1 MSTASYQTEI
11 QKHPDLALRY
21 FLSLHKCFKCD
32 KLWGKQNW
40 QTNICV
46 KFPRFLQPCLIL
58 IMIRRL
64 LSVGEYKESWPWP
77 LFPSLAIPPPLSYHN
92 DLEPIGLHLHERKEY
107 MLQLGAACSVLS
119 RVLSRCVT

>member
-1 MSTASYQTEI
+1 MFQMCKIVGQT
-11 QKHPDLALRY
+11 KLA
-21 FLSLHKCFKCD
+21 K
-32 KLWGKQNW
+32 
-40 QTNICV
+40 NICV
-46 KFPRFLQPCLIL
+46 KFPRFLQPCIFL
-58 IMIRRL
+58 IMIRRV

-92 DLEPIGLHLHERKEY
+92 DLEPIGLHLLKRTEY